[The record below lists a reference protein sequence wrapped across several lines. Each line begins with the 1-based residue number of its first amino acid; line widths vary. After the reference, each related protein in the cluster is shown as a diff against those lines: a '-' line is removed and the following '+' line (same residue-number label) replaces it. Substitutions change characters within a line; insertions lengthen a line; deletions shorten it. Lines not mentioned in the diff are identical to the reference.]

1 MSQWQLL
8 SERFNQL
15 QHREKVL
22 IWGGSLILTLW
33 LGVVYLLE
41 PGWQSMDNAKM
52 QLAATQRQQQQTQQQ
67 SEELRQQLST
77 DIDRD
82 YRERLAVLQQQQ
94 VQLNEQIKLSA
105 SHFIGAEQMV
115 TLLQNMLQSSQG
127 VQLASLQTL
136 PPVPVR
142 LDGQAE
148 TEPTLMYQHTI
159 KLVMTSD
166 YAKLYQVLQRIEQLP
181 WLVSWQGLQYRVTEY
196 PLADM
201 TIELGTVS
209 ENEDFIRL

>member
-1 MSQWQLL
+1 MRQWQLL

-22 IWGGSLILTLW
+22 IWGGSLVLTFW

-67 SEELRQQLST
+67 SEELRQQLSI

-82 YRERLAVLQQQQ
+82 YRERLTMLQQQQ
-94 VQLNEQIKLSA
+94 VQLNEQIRLSA

-142 LDGQAE
+142 LEGQTD
-148 TEPTLMYQHTI
+148 TEPALMYQHTL

>member
-41 PGWQSMDNAKM
+41 PGWQSMDKAKM
-52 QLAATQRQQQQTQQQ
+52 QLDATQRQQQQTQQQ

>member
-1 MSQWQLL
+1 MNQWQRL
-8 SERFNQL
+8 SERFSQL

-22 IWGGSLILTLW
+22 LWGASLILTLW
-33 LGVVYLLE
+33 LGLVYVLE
-41 PGWQSMDNAKM
+41 PGWQSMEKAKL
-52 QLAATQRQQQQTQQQ
+52 QLNATQRQQQQTLQQN
-67 SEELRQQLST
+67 EELRQQLSI

-94 VQLNEQIKLSA
+94 AQLNEQIKLSA

-115 TLLQNMLQSSQG
+115 ALLQSMLQSSQG
-127 VQLASLQTL
+127 VQLTSLHTL
-136 PPVPVR
+136 SPVPVR
-142 LDGQAE
+142 LEGQAE
-148 TEPTLMYQHTI
+148 TEPALMYQHTL
-159 KLVMTSD
+159 KLVMTAD

>member
-41 PGWQSMDNAKM
+41 PSWQSMDNAKM
-52 QLAATQRQQQQTQQQ
+52 RLAATQRQQQQTQQQ
-67 SEELRQQLST
+67 SEELRQQLSI

-82 YRERLAVLQQQQ
+82 YRERLTMLQQQQ
-94 VQLNEQIKLSA
+94 VQLNEQIRLSA

-142 LDGQAE
+142 LEGQTD
-148 TEPTLMYQHTI
+148 TEPALMYQHTL

>member
-1 MSQWQLL
+1 MNQWQLL
-8 SERFNQL
+8 SERFSQL

-33 LGVVYLLE
+33 LGLVYLLE
-41 PGWQSMDNAKM
+41 PGWQSLHKGKLQIDAM
-52 QLAATQRQQQQTQQQ
+52 QRQQQQTQQQ
-67 SEELRQQLST
+67 SEELRQQLSI

-82 YRERLAVLQQQQ
+82 YRERLASLQQQQ

-115 TLLQNMLQSSQG
+115 TLLQNMLQSSEG
-127 VQLASLQTL
+127 VQLSSLQTL

-142 LDGQAE
+142 LEGQADS
-148 TEPTLMYQHTI
+148 EPPLMYQHTL
-159 KLVMTSD
+159 KLVMTANYD
-166 YAKLYQVLQRIEQLP
+166 KLYQVLQRIEQLP
-181 WLVSWQGLQYRVTEY
+181 WLVSWQGLHYNVTEY

>member
-41 PGWQSMDNAKM
+41 PGWQSMDKAKM
-52 QLAATQRQQQQTQQQ
+52 QLDAIQRQQQQTQQQ

>member
-1 MSQWQLL
+1 MRQWQLL

-15 QHREKVL
+15 QRREKVL
-22 IWGGSLILTLW
+22 IWGGSLVLTFW

-67 SEELRQQLST
+67 SEELRQQLSI

-82 YRERLAVLQQQQ
+82 YRERLTMLQQQQ
-94 VQLNEQIKLSA
+94 VQLNEQIRLSA

-142 LDGQAE
+142 LEGQTD
-148 TEPTLMYQHTI
+148 TEPALMYQHTL

>member
-41 PGWQSMDNAKM
+41 PGWQSMDKAKM
-52 QLAATQRQQQQTQQQ
+52 QLDATQRQQQQTQQQ

-82 YRERLAVLQQQQ
+82 YRERLTMLQQQQ

-209 ENEDFIRL
+209 ENEDFIPL